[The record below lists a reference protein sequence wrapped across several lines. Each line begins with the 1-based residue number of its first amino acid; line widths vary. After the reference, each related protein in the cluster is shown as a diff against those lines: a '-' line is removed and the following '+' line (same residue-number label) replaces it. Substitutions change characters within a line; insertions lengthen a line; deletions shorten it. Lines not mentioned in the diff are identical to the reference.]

1 MRISW
6 PERGSEAMQTGPA
19 TKLAFLAAPK
29 LWLFV
34 FFALPMLSMVLYSFW
49 RVVDYNIVADF
60 TLRNYEK
67 IGGALYTGVL
77 IRTIKLSIYV
87 TAISLVIGYPVA
99 YFLARKVK
107 RFKLTLL
114 LLIILPL
121 WTSYLV
127 RTYAWMLILGTQGVI
142 NQFLMGI
149 GLTDEPITSLLYS
162 DFAVTIAL
170 VHIYMPYLILPL
182 YAVLEKI
189 DPSLLEASWDL
200 GGGRVRTF
208 VSVVLPL
215 SLPGMVSGCLFVFIP
230 SMGAFVTPELL
241 GGTRSIMI
249 GSIIAQQFGVAY
261 EYPFGSALAL
271 CLMGI
276 IFAATAVSLRFGK
289 PKGLA

>member
-1 MRISW
+1 MRPSV
-6 PERGSEAMQTGPA
+6 GTVLS
-19 TKLAFLAAPK
+19 FLAAPK
-29 LWLFV
+29 LWLVV
-34 FFALPMLSMVLYSFW
+34 FFVLPMMTMVLYSFW
-49 RVVDYNIVADF
+49 RVADYQIVADF

-67 IGGALYTGVL
+67 IGGSLYVGVFL
-77 IRTIKLSIYV
+77 RTIRISIYV
-87 TAISLVIGYPVA
+87 TVLSLLIGYPVA
-99 YFLARKVK
+99 YFLARKVR

-114 LLIILPL
+114 LLVILPL

-142 NQFLMGI
+142 NQSLMAV
-149 GLTDEPITSLLYS
+149 GLIEEPISWLLYS

-189 DPSLLEASWDL
+189 NPSILEAAWDL
-200 GGGRVRTF
+200 GGGRIRTF
-208 VSVVLPL
+208 LSVILPL
-215 SLPGMVSGCLFVFIP
+215 SLPGIATGCLFVFIP

-271 CLMGI
+271 VLMGI
-276 IFAATAVSLRFGK
+276 IFATAAFSLRYGK

>member
-1 MRISW
+1 MRPSVRTILS
-6 PERGSEAMQTGPA
+6 
-19 TKLAFLAAPK
+19 FLAAPK
-29 LWLFV
+29 LWLVV
-34 FFALPMLSMVLYSFW
+34 FFVLPMMTMVMYSFW
-49 RVVDYNIVADF
+49 RVADYQIVADF

-67 IGGALYTGVL
+67 IGGSLYVSVFL
-77 IRTIKLSIYV
+77 RTIRISIYV
-87 TAISLVIGYPVA
+87 TVISLLIGYPVA
-99 YFLARKVK
+99 YFLARKV
-107 RFKLTLL
+107 RQFKMTLL
-114 LLIILPL
+114 LLVILPL

-127 RTYAWMLILGTQGVI
+127 RTYAWMLILGTQGVV
-142 NQFLMGI
+142 NQTLI
-149 GLTDEPITSLLYS
+149 ALGLIEQPISWLLYS

-189 DPSLLEASWDL
+189 NPSVLEAAWDL
-200 GGGRVRTF
+200 GGGRIRTF
-208 VSVVLPL
+208 LSVILPL
-215 SLPGMVSGCLFVFIP
+215 SLPGIATGCLFVFIP

-271 CLMGI
+271 VLMGI
-276 IFAATAVSLRFGK
+276 IFATAAVTLRYGR

>member
-1 MRISW
+1 MRPSVRTILS
-6 PERGSEAMQTGPA
+6 
-19 TKLAFLAAPK
+19 FLAAPK
-29 LWLFV
+29 LWLVV
-34 FFALPMLSMVLYSFW
+34 FFVLPMMTMVMYSFW
-49 RVVDYNIVADF
+49 RVADYQIVADF

-67 IGGALYTGVL
+67 IGGSLYVSVFL
-77 IRTIKLSIYV
+77 RTIRISIYV
-87 TAISLVIGYPVA
+87 TIISLLIGYPVA
-99 YFLARKVK
+99 YFLARKV
-107 RFKLTLL
+107 RQFKMTLL
-114 LLIILPL
+114 LLVILPL

-127 RTYAWMLILGTQGVI
+127 RTYAWMLILGTQGVV
-142 NQFLMGI
+142 NQTLI
-149 GLTDEPITSLLYS
+149 ALGLIEQPISWLLYS

-189 DPSLLEASWDL
+189 NPSVLEAAWDL
-200 GGGRVRTF
+200 GGGRIRTF
-208 VSVVLPL
+208 LSVILPL
-215 SLPGMVSGCLFVFIP
+215 SLPGIATGCLFVFIP

-271 CLMGI
+271 VLMGI
-276 IFAATAVSLRFGK
+276 IFATAAVTLRYGR